1 MLGAGELVVDLAI
14 HGIGELRGRG
24 HEHGGGQGVVLRLA
38 DEVGRHVHGV
48 GGVIGE
54 HGDLGG
60 PGLGVDADLTLEH
73 ALRRGHPDVAGPRH
87 HVDGLATATA
97 RQVNAVGEHGDRL
110 RAAGGVDLVDPEES
124 ARGQD
129 RGVGQAIVICLGR

>member
-24 HEHGGGQGVVLRLA
+24 HEDGGSQGVVLRLA

-54 HGDLGG
+54 YGDLGG
-60 PGLGVDADLTLEH
+60 SGLGVDADLTLEH
-73 ALRRGHPDVAGPRH
+73 ALRRGDPDVAGPRH
-87 HVDGLATATA
+87 HVDGLAAATA
-97 RQVNAVGEHGDRL
+97 WQVDAVGEHGNRL
-110 RAAGGVDLVDPEES
+110 RTAGGVDLVDAEQA
-124 ARGQD
+124 ARGED
-129 RGVGQAIVICLGR
+129 RGVGQAIVVCLGR